1 MRCRSPRAAWIK
13 LELLDGAV
21 RLQDLKLPGLDLE
34 KLKGDRKG
42 QHSIRINDQYRICF
56 EWTENGAERTLK
68 SPITTEKRKGDKR
81 HMPRKLSPIHPGEV
95 LKSVLKDAALNA
107 NRLALELHVPANRI
121 SDILRGKRPI
131 TADTALRLARFFGVS
146 AQMWI
151 NLQSKYD
158 LQMAEDRLAEKVAE
172 EVRPFKAA

>member
-1 MRCRSPRAAWIK
+1 MPK
-13 LELLDGAV
+13 
-21 RLQDLKLPGLDLE
+21 KLP
-34 KLKGDRKG
+34 
-42 QHSIRINDQYRICF
+42 
-56 EWTENGAERTLK
+56 
-68 SPITTEKRKGDKR
+68 
-81 HMPRKLSPIHPGEV
+81 PIHPGEV
-95 LKSVLKDAALNA
+95 LKSVLEDAALNA